1 MVRLIRDL
9 LVQHGEEL
17 LTKPRAFISFTHMPE
32 ADTLLN
38 DLDHYPHAFVIACL
52 MDRQYKAEKCW
63 LIPYRFQ
70 EKLHSFEFARL
81 ADLSLDEVQ
90 QLMSQPEALHR
101 LPKVMAGIFYAA
113 IQRIA
118 QQYQGDASHIWKNSP
133 SSATI
138 VRRFLE
144 FEGAGPKIATMA
156 ANILVRDFKVP
167 VSDKYSID
175 VSVDV
180 QVRRAFERLGL
191 IRKDASNEEII
202 YAARELNPTYPG
214 VIDLALWEIGREWCR
229 PQVPLCSKCYLHAYC
244 PTATSEEIINE

>member
-1 MVRLIRDL
+1 MSSLIRDL
-9 LVQHGEEL
+9 LIQHGEEL
-17 LTKPRAFISFTHMPE
+17 LAKPRALIPFTPE
-32 ADTLLN
+32 YKANVLLN
-38 DLDHYPHAFVIACL
+38 DLEHYPHAFVVACL

-70 EKLHSFEFARL
+70 QKLHSFKFARL
-81 ADLSLDEVQ
+81 TSLSLDEVH

-101 LPKVMAGIFYAA
+101 IPKKMAGVFHAA

-118 QQYQGDASHIWKNSP
+118 RQYHGDASNIWKNSP

-138 VRRFLE
+138 VKRFLE

-156 ANILVRDFKVP
+156 ANILVRDFKIP

-214 VIDLALWEIGREWCR
+214 VIDLALWEIGRDWCR
-229 PQVPLCSKCYLHAYC
+229 PQVPLCGKCYLQAYC
-244 PTATSEEIINE
+244 PTAQGKEMNT